1 MLLLESQSSPA
12 WVSQCTGHATWTTL
26 SMCLSGLK
34 VTHKIKLIFRPVSAS
49 PGSPATRRC
58 CQLAAEVPFVC
69 VTLSFLHKIIERQ
82 KNKQNR
88 KQQARE

>member
-1 MLLLESQSSPA
+1 MLLLERQSSPA

-58 CQLAAEVPFVC
+58 CQLAAEVPFVTSSG
-69 VTLSFLHKIIERQ
+69 VTSAQLWRLCLKRQ
-82 KNKQNR
+82 VKFKD
-88 KQQARE
+88 